1 MSVKS
6 PLRNFND
13 IKQSYGKG
21 DQYQSS
27 LMDTANISL
36 QLGRITKMIEDSVM
50 KFTKKYLVISTE
62 LEEMKREFIAQA
74 SLITEYLTLTKKEI
88 RFDKFE
94 NFNQGK
100 QFVSMPSCPLYEQKC
115 ITRSEKRDNK
125 LYKSVVNFPSTTKKR
140 NFTKQNLPTTN
151 SSISS
156 NNRLFSPTGKSAIKN
171 FSKEFDSNSTVSYV
185 NHTQG
190 GMVSNNGAINRV
202 SKLKKNL
209 LGSEISNSNTLSEEK
224 INRKKKFANKKKFL
238 KSTVEMNEDEKN
250 EYHSNIIKS
259 IKNPF
264 IKATYTLINSPILSL
279 NEKLNFGYLNHE
291 ISSYI
296 IPPNLVYDSLSQME
310 KELEKKLE
318 IQKKYSPLPKDETIL
333 TAKLSSHPSKTAKTG
348 LTFLTPDKERDLI
361 YNESEITKEL
371 NNMIYSCLNLSNSNY
386 DNLKDSYDNLFNLYH
401 VNSIKSLFN
410 EVIYKEIYSK
420 SLNENF
426 DLNTNL
432 IISTIENNKELITE
446 CLVGNTNKTFS
457 YVAFSLEEIVDYLKE
472 IQKIDKKFKMKIKN
486 EIEIKTIQDQINN
499 IKKVADN

>member
-13 IKQSYGKG
+13 IKQSYGKV

-62 LEEMKREFIAQA
+62 LEEMKREFIAQS

-115 ITRSEKRDNK
+115 IARSEKRDNK
-125 LYKSVVNFPSTTKKR
+125 LFKNVVNFPTTNKKR
-140 NFTKQNLPTTN
+140 NFTGQNLLTTN
-151 SSISS
+151 SSVSS
-156 NNRLFSPTGKSAIKN
+156 NNRLFSPIGKSSIKN
-171 FSKEFDSNSTVSYV
+171 FRKEFDSNSTLSYV

-190 GMVSNNGAINRV
+190 GITNNNGTISRV

-209 LGSEISNSNTLSEEK
+209 LESEISSTNNLSKEK
-224 INRKKKFANKKKFL
+224 MNKKKKFANKKKFL
-238 KSTVEMNEDEKN
+238 KSTVEMNENEKK
-250 EYHSNIIKS
+250 EYHKNIIKS
-259 IKNPF
+259 IKSPF
-264 IKATYTLINSPILSL
+264 IKATYTLVNSPILSL

-291 ISSYI
+291 ISSLI
-296 IPPNLVYDSLSQME
+296 IPPNLVHDSLLQLE
-310 KELEKKLE
+310 KEKEKKLE
-318 IQKKYSPLPKDETIL
+318 IQKKYLPIPNDEKIL
-333 TAKLSSHPSKTAKTG
+333 IEKISSYPSKTAKTG
-348 LTFLTPDKERDLI
+348 LNFLTPDRERDLI

-371 NNMIYSCLNLSNSNY
+371 NNMIYSCLNLSNSNF

-410 EVIYKEIYSK
+410 EVIYKEIYSN
-420 SLNENF
+420 SLNEDFN
-426 DLNTNL
+426 LNTNL
-432 IISTIENNKELITE
+432 IITTIENNKELITE
-446 CLVGNTNKTFS
+446 SLVSNTNKTFS

-472 IQKIDKKFKMKIKN
+472 IQKITPTIKMKIKN
-486 EIEIKTIQDQINN
+486 EIEIKTIQEQINN
-499 IKKVADN
+499 IKKVDN